1 MLLKLHSTK
10 TKKYIFVSLY
20 EFMNTQIIL
29 GYFGALFIGLVLGLL
44 GGGGSILTLP
54 ILVYALKIEPVLA
67 TAYSLFVVGTTSLTG
82 ALYNWRKKMVDIKT
96 GLVFAFP
103 AFVVVYLIRKYLI
116 PWLPETFFSI
126 GDFTVTKDIAIMTFF
141 GIVMTVTSVFM
152 IVSKQEKVPP
162 LELSRWHYPLLFLQG
177 VSVGLIAGLVGAG
190 GGFLIIPTLVLFAKL
205 PMKKAVATSLLVISI
220 NSLIGFMGDVQNLTI
235 DWNFLMVFTLLSVVG
250 IFIGIGLGNYIEGK
264 KLKKGFGWFVLAMA
278 LFIFYQEIYLT

>member
-1 MLLKLHSTK
+1 MES
-10 TKKYIFVSLY
+10 
-20 EFMNTQIIL
+20 QIIL

-54 ILVYALKIEPVLA
+54 ILVYALHIEPILA

-82 ALYNWRKKMVDIKT
+82 ALYNWRKKMVDFKT
-96 GLVFAFP
+96 GLAFAFP

-116 PWLPETFFSI
+116 PSLPETFFSI
-126 GDFTVTKDIAIMTFF
+126 GSFVVTKEIAIMTLF

-162 LELSRWHYPLLFLQG
+162 IKVSHWHYPLLFMQG
-177 VSVGLIAGLVGAG
+177 ISVGLIAGLVGAG

-205 PMKKAVATSLLVISI
+205 PMKKAVATSLLVISV
-220 NSLIGFMGDVQNLTI
+220 NSLIGFLGDIQNLII
-235 DWNFLMVFTLLSVVG
+235 DWKFLNLFTALSITG
-250 IFIGIGLGNYIEGK
+250 IFLGIWLGNFIEGK

-278 LFIFYQEIYLT
+278 FFIFYQEIYLT

>member
-1 MLLKLHSTK
+1 MDIPL
-10 TKKYIFVSLY
+10 
-20 EFMNTQIIL
+20 IL

-54 ILVYALKIEPVLA
+54 ILVYALKIEPVIA
-67 TAYSLFVVGTTSLTG
+67 TAYSLFVVGTTSFTG
-82 ALYNWRKKMVDIKT
+82 AIYNWRKKMVDIKT

-126 GDFTVTKDIAIMTFF
+126 DNFVVTKDIAIMTFF
-141 GIVMTVTSVFM
+141 GIVMTVTSIFM

-162 LELSRWHYPLLFLQG
+162 IKVSKWHFPLLFLQG
-177 VSVGLIAGLVGAG
+177 ISVGIIAGLVGAG

-205 PMKKAVATSLLVISI
+205 PMKKAVATSLLVISV
-220 NSLIGFMGDVQNLTI
+220 NSLIGFLGDVQNLQI
-235 DWNFLMVFTLLSVVG
+235 DWSFLFVFTSISIVG
-250 IFIGIGLGNYIEGK
+250 IFLGIWLGNLIDGK

-278 LFIFYQEIYLT
+278 FFIFYQEIYLT